1 MVDRVLG
8 ILTPVS
14 LILALYFAFIFAPTE
29 ASMGTV
35 QRIFYFHVPAGITS
49 YVAFIVVGIGSLMFL
64 YSRDPKWDRLAY
76 CSAEIGVLFAAMNI
90 LMGMLWAKPVWLVW
104 WTWDARLTLQL
115 LLALIFISYL
125 MLGAYVADPMKRASL
140 QAVVGLLGA
149 ADVPLNYM
157 AIRLWRT
164 QHPEPV
170 IAGGP
175 DSGLDPDMYVAL
187 GVAAVAIL
195 LLYTYLLRR
204 RLAIEAAS
212 QEVQYLEHV
221 VASR

>member
-1 MVDRVLG
+1 MTDR
-8 ILTPVS
+8 ILNIVTPA
-14 LILALYFAFIFAPTE
+14 ALVTALWFAFVYAPTE

-49 YVAFIVVGIGSLMFL
+49 YVAFLVVGVGSLMFL
-64 YSRDPKWDRLAY
+64 YSHEPRWDRLAY

-115 LLALIFISYL
+115 LLALIFVSYL

-140 QAVVGLLGA
+140 QAVVGLMGA

-157 AIRLWRT
+157 AIRWWRT

-187 GVAAVAIL
+187 AVAAVAIL
-195 LLYTYLLRR
+195 LLYVFLLRR
-204 RLAIEAAS
+204 RLAIETAA
-212 QEVQYLEHV
+212 QDVEYFEQL

>member
-1 MVDRVLG
+1 MTDR
-8 ILTPVS
+8 ILNVVTPALLVA
-14 LILALYFAFIFAPTE
+14 ALYFGFVFAPTE

-49 YVAFIVVGIGSLMFL
+49 YIAFIIVGIGSVMFL
-64 YSRDPKWDRLAY
+64 YSRNPRWDRLAY
-76 CSAEIGVLFAAMNI
+76 CSAEIGVLFATANI

-115 LLALIFISYL
+115 LLALIFVSYL

-157 AIRLWRT
+157 AIRWWRG

-175 DSGLDPDMYVAL
+175 DSGLDPAMYVAL
-187 GVAAVAIL
+187 AVSAVAIL
-195 LLYTYLLRR
+195 VLYIYLLRR
-204 RLAIEAAS
+204 RLAIEAS
-212 QEVQYLEHV
+212 HQDLTYLEQW
-221 VASR
+221 VASE

>member
-1 MVDRVLG
+1 MTDRILG
-8 ILTPVS
+8 ILTP
-14 LILALYFAFIFAPTE
+14 LALVAALWFAFIYAPTE
-29 ASMGTV
+29 ATMGTV

-64 YSRDPKWDRLAY
+64 YSHDPKWDRLAY
-76 CSAEIGVLFAAMNI
+76 CSAEIGVLFASMNI
-90 LMGMLWAKPVWLVW
+90 TMGMLWAKPVWLVW

-125 MLGAYVADPMKRASL
+125 MLGAYVADPLKRGSL

-157 AIRLWRT
+157 AIRWWRT

-170 IAGGP
+170 IGGGEG
-175 DSGLDPDMYVAL
+175 SGLDPDMYVAL

-195 LLYTYLLRR
+195 LLYVYLLRR
-204 RLAIEAAS
+204 RMAVEAS
-212 QEVQYLEHV
+212 SEKLRYLEQM